1 VSVSIAVCED
11 EPNIRKEIAALITSH
26 SGDYSLACYSSADA
40 LLNTGE
46 EYDIYILD
54 IQMPGMSGMRLAE
67 QIRSRREYPGPVII
81 FVTALREHMQEAF
94 DVQAYHFLLKP
105 IDDDKFHTVLAGAV
119 AESLKRNRRE
129 SIVVKQNGVAHTI
142 PLDDILFV
150 ESLRKQ
156 IAIHTRTGV
165 LEAYGKIGELAET
178 LEASNM
184 FFRCHRCY
192 IVNMERIA
200 KFSTKTLTITNGQ
213 EIFLAREKYQAFVKA
228 YAQYAMLK

>member
-11 EPNIRKEIAALITSH
+11 EPNIREEIAALIKSH
-26 SGDYSLACYSSADA
+26 SGDYSLICYSSADA
-40 LLNTGE
+40 LLDIGE
-46 EYDIYILD
+46 SYDIYFLD
-54 IQMPGMSGMRLAE
+54 IQMPGMSGMQFAE
-67 QIRSRREYPGPVII
+67 QIRSCGEYPGPVII
-81 FVTALREHMQEAF
+81 FVTALRDHMQEAF

-105 IDDDKFHTVLAGAV
+105 IDAGKFHTVLAGAV

-129 SIVVKQNGVAHTI
+129 SIVVRQNGIAHTI
-142 PLDDILFV
+142 PLEDILFV

-156 IAIHTRTGV
+156 VIIHTRTGV
-165 LEAYGKIGELAET
+165 LEVYGKIGELAKT

-200 KFSTKTLTITNGQ
+200 KFSAKTLIMTNGQ
-213 EIFLAREKYQAFVKA
+213 EIFLAREKYKGFVKA